1 LKRCYNVQK
10 RIFVK
15 NYLSND
21 KKKSIHRRKKISFV
35 SNYKNQLKMN
45 CQLCQK
51 ELDAYR
57 EGTLPF
63 DLKTQ
68 VESHLETCETCKQVY
83 SFLILANKVIKTEK
97 ELDPDPFLVTRV
109 MAQIENLEK
118 PYYETGIM
126 LTRILRPV
134 MVTIL
139 LAGAVFSG
147 ILLGNLS
154 RPAGNKEKIP
164 VELALLNDAALES
177 VDILSN
183 E

>member
-1 LKRCYNVQK
+1 
-10 RIFVK
+10 
-15 NYLSND
+15 
-21 KKKSIHRRKKISFV
+21 
-35 SNYKNQLKMN
+35 MN

-57 EGTLPF
+57 EGILPF
-63 DLKTQ
+63 DMKTQ
-68 VESHLETCETCKQVY
+68 VESHLETCGTCKQVY
-83 SFLILANKVIKTEK
+83 SLQILADNVIKTEK
-97 ELDPDPFLVTRV
+97 ELDPDPFLLTRV
-109 MAQIENLEK
+109 MARIENLEE
-118 PYYETGIM
+118 PEYETGIM
-126 LTRILRPV
+126 FTKILRPV
-134 MVTIL
+134 LVTIL

-164 VELALLNDAALES
+164 VELALINDAALES